1 MPPYRGGIARFS
13 SSLAEELLEMGHD
26 VRVIS
31 FRKQYPKLLYPGKT
45 EKDYSQDL
53 SKVNTE
59 FVFSPLSPKDWRKTF
74 IQIERF
80 QPDIVIYQW
89 WTTFWAPATSWLI
102 HKIKKAGINIK
113 VLVHNAFPHEATWLD
128 TKLTAWALRG
138 ARHFVTMTELQAE
151 HLRNVVNPQAEILT
165 APHPVYRQFPSR
177 GLTKTEVRKKLELP
191 LDAPIA
197 LFFGFVRPYKGL
209 GILVDA
215 MAMLKS
221 NGSNLHL
228 VVAGEFWDDQAIY
241 ENQIAELGINDMV
254 TIRAEYIPD
263 SEAGLYF
270 EAADLFVAPYIGG
283 TQSGSIKQ
291 AMGYSLPLVVT
302 ELITDPTILKNASSS
317 IVVPAGDAESLATG
331 IYQLE
336 NCVQSSIQETKT
348 FQWSWSEIVNALLT
362 FPSIKDDLG

>member
-128 TKLTAWALRG
+128 TKLTVWALRG

-151 HLRNVVNPQAEILT
+151 RLRSVVNPQAEILT
-165 APHPVYRQFPSR
+165 APHPVYRQFPSS

-221 NGSNLHL
+221 KGSNLYL

-241 ENQIAELGINDMV
+241 ERQIEKLGIADTV
-254 TIRAEYIPD
+254 TIRADYIPD
-263 SEAGLYF
+263 SEAGLFF
-270 EAADLFVAPYIGG
+270 ESADLFVAPYIGG
-283 TQSGSIKQ
+283 TQSGSIKA
-291 AMGYSLPLVVT
+291 AMGYRLPLVMTDVISDP
-302 ELITDPTILKNASSS
+302 LILDYPVGLGMVKSEDSEALAEKIKEML
-317 IVVPAGDAESLATG
+317 IVGFDIKSEGGTV
-331 IYQLE
+331 I
-336 NCVQSSIQETKT
+336 NN
-348 FQWSWSEIVNALLT
+348 SWQPLINVLLRV
-362 FPSIKDDLG
+362 